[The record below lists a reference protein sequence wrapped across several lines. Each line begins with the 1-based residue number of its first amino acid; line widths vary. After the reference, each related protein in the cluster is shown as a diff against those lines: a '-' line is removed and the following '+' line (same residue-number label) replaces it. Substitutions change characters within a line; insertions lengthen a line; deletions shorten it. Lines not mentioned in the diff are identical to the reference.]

1 MNTLPDTAPLGLL
14 MFGAVF
20 LVLPFG
26 FPVAFTLI
34 GTALTFAVIGYLFA
48 GFDPFLVSTLPLRAV
63 GLMENDLLQAIPLF
77 VYLGVILQRTTLA
90 RELLEAMASLFGRR
104 PGGLGISALLL
115 GALLAPTTGAVGA
128 TVLTL
133 GLLVLPN
140 MLHAGY
146 NRRFAAGI
154 VCGAG
159 TLGTVLPPSIIL
171 IVLADLMRGANAE
184 GQNLRGIPVSG
195 SLLVKD
201 IYLGML
207 LPVGLLLLGYLLYA
221 LLVAWRRPGWCPPA
235 AITSRV
241 PMPRWRLA
249 LVIMLPLGFLSLLLG
264 SIVTGRIYAVE
275 AAALGAIAATIY
287 ALARRELTMARFAET
302 VQMVMQLTGM
312 MFALLLGA
320 SVFTLVFRGFG
331 SDLLVHQ
338 LLGQVP
344 GGLDGAVLAVFGI
357 AFVFGFFLDALEIVL
372 LVVPIAMPSLL
383 AMGADPIWLSV
394 LLAITV
400 QTSFLMPPTGFAL
413 FFLRSVAPPELQTAD
428 IYRGAM
434 PFIAIQL
441 VVLAL
446 LVSFPLLA
454 TWLPHR

>member
-1 MNTLPDTAPLGLL
+1 MTLPETAPLGLW
-14 MFGAVF
+14 MFATVF
-20 LVLPFG
+20 LILPFG
-26 FPVAFTLI
+26 YPVAFTLI

-48 GFDPFLVSTLPLRAV
+48 GFDIFLVSILPLRAI

-77 VYLGVILQRTTLA
+77 VYLGVIMQRTTLA

-146 NRRFAAGI
+146 DRRFAAGI

-184 GQNLRGIPVSG
+184 GQSLRGIPVSG

-207 LPVGLLLLGYLLYA
+207 LPVGIVLAGYLLYA
-221 LLVAWRRPGWCPPA
+221 LIIARWRPTWCPPA
-235 AITSRV
+235 EEAVRAA
-241 PMPRWRLA
+241 MPRWRLA
-249 LVIMLPLGFLSLLLG
+249 LVILVPLGFLILLLS

-275 AAALGAIAATIY
+275 AAALGAIAATVY
-287 ALARRELTMARFAET
+287 ALVRRELTMSRFAET
-302 VQMVMQLTGM
+302 VRMVMRLTGM
-312 MFALLLGA
+312 MFALLLAA

-331 SDLLVHQ
+331 SDRLVHQ
-338 LLGQVP
+338 LLAQMP
-344 GGLDGAVLAVFGI
+344 GGLNGAILAVF
-357 AFVFGFFLDALEIVL
+357 AFAFIFGFFLDALEIVL

-400 QTSFLMPPTGFAL
+400 QTSFLMPPSGFAL
-413 FFLRSVAPPELQTAD
+413 FFLRSVAPPELQTTD
-428 IYRGAM
+428 IYRGAL
-434 PFIAIQL
+434 PFIGIQL

-454 TWLPHR
+454 TWLPGR

>member
-1 MNTLPDTAPLGLL
+1 
-14 MFGAVF
+14 MFAAVF

-34 GTALTFAVIGYLFA
+34 GVALVFAFVGGLTTS
-48 GFDPFLVSTLPLRAV
+48 FDPYLLSTLPLRAV
-63 GLMENDLLQAIPLF
+63 GLMENDLLQAVPLF
-77 VYLGVILQRTTLA
+77 IYLGVILQRTTLA
-90 RELLEAMASLFGRR
+90 RELLEAMASLFGAK
-104 PGGLGISALLL
+104 PGGLGVSALLL
-115 GALLAPTTGAVGA
+115 GARLAPTTGAVGA

-140 MLHAGY
+140 MLAGGY
-146 NRRFAAGI
+146 DRRFAAGL

-184 GQNLRGIPVSG
+184 GQTLRGLPVSG
-195 SLLVKD
+195 AMPAKD

-207 LPVGLLLLGYLLYA
+207 LPVAIILAGYLLYA
-221 LLVAWRRPGWCPPA
+221 LAVAWRRPQWCPPSGA
-235 AITSRV
+235 MTNA
-241 PMPRWRLA
+241 PRTKLRLA
-249 LVIMLPLGFLSLLLG
+249 LIILVPLGFLVLLLG

-275 AAALGAIAATIY
+275 AAALGAIAATSY
-287 ALARRELTMARFAET
+287 AAIRGELTLARFAET
-302 VQMVMQLTGM
+302 IRLVMQLTGM
-312 MFALLLGA
+312 MFGLLLGA

-331 SDLLVHQ
+331 SDQLVHQ
-338 LLGQVP
+338 LLGQIP
-344 GGLDGAVLAVFGI
+344 GGYHGALGAVFGV
-357 AFVFGFFLDALEIVL
+357 AFVFGFFLDALEILL
-372 LVVPIAMPSLL
+372 LVVPIAVPSLI
-383 AMGADPIWLSV
+383 AFGADPIWLAV

-413 FFLRSVAPPELQTAD
+413 FLLRSVAPPELRTTD
-428 IYRGAM
+428 IYRGAP

-446 LVSFPLLA
+446 LVAFPQLA
-454 TWLPHR
+454 TWLPKG

>member
-1 MNTLPDTAPLGLL
+1 
-14 MFGAVF
+14 
-20 LVLPFG
+20 
-26 FPVAFTLI
+26 
-34 GTALTFAVIGYLFA
+34 
-48 GFDPFLVSTLPLRAV
+48 
-63 GLMENDLLQAIPLF
+63 
-77 VYLGVILQRTTLA
+77 
-90 RELLEAMASLFGRR
+90 
-104 PGGLGISALLL
+104 
-115 GALLAPTTGAVGA
+115 
-128 TVLTL
+128 
-133 GLLVLPN
+133 
-140 MLHAGY
+140 
-146 NRRFAAGI
+146 

-184 GQNLRGIPVSG
+184 GQSLRGVAVSG

-207 LPVGLLLLGYLLYA
+207 LPVGILLLGYLLYA
-221 LLVAWRRPGWCPPA
+221 LLVAWRRPAWCPPA
-235 AITSRV
+235 EAASRV
-241 PMPRWRLA
+241 PMARWRLA
-249 LVIMLPLGFLSLLLG
+249 LVILVPLGFLLLL
-264 SIVTGRIYAVE
+264 V
-275 AAALGAIAATIY
+275 
-287 ALARRELTMARFAET
+287 RRELTMARFAET
-302 VQMVMQLTGM
+302 VRMVMQLTGM
-312 MFALLLGA
+312 MFALLLAA

-331 SDLLVHQ
+331 SDVLVHQ
-338 LLGQVP
+338 LLARTP
-344 GGLDGAVLAVFGI
+344 GGLGGAVFAVFGI

-413 FFLRSVAPPELQTAD
+413 FFLRSVAPPELQTTD
-428 IYRGAM
+428 IYRGAL

-446 LVSFPLLA
+446 LVSFPVLA

>member
-1 MNTLPDTAPLGLL
+1 MTSAATQWLGLV
-14 MFGAVF
+14 MFAAVF
-20 LVLPFG
+20 VVLPFG
-26 FPVAFTLI
+26 FPVAFTLA

-48 GFDPFLVSTLPLRAV
+48 GFDLYLVSILPLRAI

-77 VYLGVILQRTTLA
+77 VYLGVIMQRTTLA
-90 RELLEAMASLFGRR
+90 RELLSAMASLFGQR
-104 PGGLGISALLL
+104 PGGLGLSALLL

-140 MLHAGY
+140 MLNAGY
-146 NRRFAAGI
+146 NRSFASGI

-184 GQNLRGIPVSG
+184 GQSLRGIPVSG

-207 LPVGLLLLGYLLYA
+207 LPVGIVLAGYLLYA
-221 LLVAWRRPGWCPPA
+221 LLVAWRRPEWCPPA
-235 AITSRV
+235 GDAARV
-241 PMPRWRLA
+241 KLSKWRLA
-249 LVIMLPLGFLSLLLG
+249 VVIVVPLSFLILLLA

-275 AAALGAIAATIY
+275 AAAMGAIGATIY
-287 ALARRELTMARFAET
+287 ALVRRELTIARLAET

-312 MFALLLGA
+312 MFALLLAA

-331 SDLLVHQ
+331 SDRLVHQ
-338 LLGQVP
+338 LLGQIP
-344 GGLDGAVLAVFGI
+344 GGMGGAVLAVFGI

-383 AMGADPIWLSV
+383 AMGADSIWLSV
-394 LLAITV
+394 LLAITA

-413 FFLRSVAPPELQTAD
+413 FFLRSVAPPGLKTSE
-428 IYRGAM
+428 IYRGAL
-434 PFIAIQL
+434 PFIGIQL

-446 LVSFPLLA
+446 LVAFPMLA
-454 TWLPHR
+454 TWLPNR